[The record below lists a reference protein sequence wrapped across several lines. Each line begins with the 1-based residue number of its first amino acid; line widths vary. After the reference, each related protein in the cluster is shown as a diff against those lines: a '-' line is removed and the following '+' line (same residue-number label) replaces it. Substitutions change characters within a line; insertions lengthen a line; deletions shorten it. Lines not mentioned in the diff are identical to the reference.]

1 MPKSYQSFMLVWRGH
16 ICPPRRVCFFETES
30 FIGYEL
36 TDMSN
41 ISSESSSSMTLMG
54 TRRPGGI
61 AGGLCPGS
69 RVLIPRVSGAPNL
82 CPANDVWPCSTMVF
96 LAQPAHNTH
105 TNHTLTNTMCVWLGF
120 VCAKC
125 PTRIIIITQCT
136 YENEEVVYLHWWFL
150 TCQLC
155 EA

>member
-1 MPKSYQSFMLVWRGH
+1 MEKELHSEYIRQITCQNRTNHSCWSEEAIYVH
-16 ICPPRRVCFFETES
+16 QEESVFFKHNRTHMNS
-30 FIGYEL
+30 YEL

-41 ISSESSSSMTLMG
+41 ISSESSSSTTLMG

-69 RVLIPRVSGAPNL
+69 SVLIPRVSGAPNL

-105 TNHTLTNTMCVWLGF
+105 TNHTLTNTMCVWSSF

-125 PTRIIIITQCT
+125 PTRIVITTQCT
-136 YENEEVVYLHWWFL
+136 YEN
-150 TCQLC
+150 
-155 EA
+155 

>member
-1 MPKSYQSFMLVWRGH
+1 MQCIFTYTALSSVDGITMFTNSISLQISFFPLNKENNFTLSISDKSHVKIIPILH
-16 ICPPRRVCFFETES
+16 VCLKRPYMSTKKSFETQQWS
-30 FIGYEL
+30 FIRYEL
-36 TDMSN
+36 TDMSK
-41 ISSESSSSMTLMG
+41 ISSESSSNRTLMG

-105 TNHTLTNTMCVWLGF
+105 TSHSD
-120 VCAKC
+120 
-125 PTRIIIITQCT
+125 
-136 YENEEVVYLHWWFL
+136 
-150 TCQLC
+150 
-155 EA
+155 